1 MTFKISSIVKESLED
16 VTFIFFYCF
25 IDTNCCGLSKKKK
38 KNPQRSRLSAER
50 RAANCIEFPYR
61 LLAVSPKAPSIF
73 ILGGNLGATCRYS
86 FTLFPSFPRET
97 IFLRSLAGHF
107 QPPAP
112 DRRRFEKVRT
122 IGIVSSFTPW
132 KDSHGLD
139 ALETP
144 VNKGSGDIFC
154 PRERTNPTITTID
167 TIFSLRSLKCFI
179 FIFLLLFSAVL
190 LNSSFCLSLF
200 RIFFSYRVD
209 CCEADADDR
218 HLTC

>member
-1 MTFKISSIVKESLED
+1 MTCKISSIVKGSLD
-16 VTFIFFYCF
+16 VTFIFLYCF
-25 IDTNCCGLSKKKK
+25 IDTNCCSLSKKKK
-38 KNPQRSRLSAER
+38 KNSWRSRLSAER

-122 IGIVSSFTPW
+122 IGIVSSFTLW

-144 VNKGSGDIFC
+144 VNKGSDDIFC

-179 FIFLLLFSAVL
+179 FIF
-190 LNSSFCLSLF
+190 SSFILRSFIKFFFLS
-200 RIFFSYRVD
+200 FS
-209 CCEADADDR
+209 
-218 HLTC
+218 L

>member
-1 MTFKISSIVKESLED
+1 MTCKISSIVKGSLED
-16 VTFIFFYCF
+16 VIFIFFHCF

-38 KNPQRSRLSAER
+38 KKNPQWSRLSAER

-179 FIFLLLFSAVL
+179 FIF
-190 LNSSFCLSLF
+190 SSFILRRFIKFFFLS
-200 RIFFSYRVD
+200 FS
-209 CCEADADDR
+209 
-218 HLTC
+218 L